1 MPRENGLCNEMRS
14 LGLSRGECVAAGP
27 DPGSPVSLLADA
39 TASNRTRSTLH
50 CKVMQALHEHAEENL
65 RYIRS
70 AMERAGTFTA
80 IPGYG
85 SIAVGI
91 TAVVASLLAGGNF
104 AQPRW
109 LAVWL
114 CEAALAAGIA
124 ALSIVLK
131 ARASSTSLASAPTRR
146 FALAFLP
153 AVAAGAVLTYV
164 FWTHALRGQIA
175 PMWLLLYGTAVTAGG
190 ALSVRIVPIM
200 GLVFAV
206 LGTAGFFLPESS
218 VPHLLTIG
226 FGLLHVGFGAL
237 IARYY
242 GG

>member
-1 MPRENGLCNEMRS
+1 MH
-14 LGLSRGECVAAGP
+14 AI
-27 DPGSPVSLLADA
+27 
-39 TASNRTRSTLH
+39 
-50 CKVMQALHEHAEENL
+50 HEHAEENL

-91 TAVVASLLAGGNF
+91 TAVVASLVAGDRV

-109 LAVWL
+109 LTVWL
-114 CEAALAAGIA
+114 CEAALAACIA
-124 ALSIVLK
+124 AVSIVLK
-131 ARASSTSLASAPTRR
+131 ARASSMSLASAPTRR

-153 AVAAGAVLTYV
+153 AIAAGVVLTYV
-164 FWTHALRGQIA
+164 FWAHGLRGPIA
-175 PMWLLLYGTAVTAGG
+175 PMWLLVYGTAVTAGG

-200 GLVFAV
+200 GFAFAV
-206 LGTAGFFLPESS
+206 LGTIGFFLPEASAQ
-218 VPHLLTIG
+218 HLLTIG
-226 FGLLHVGFGAL
+226 FGLLHIAFGAL

>member
-1 MPRENGLCNEMRS
+1 M
-14 LGLSRGECVAAGP
+14 
-27 DPGSPVSLLADA
+27 
-39 TASNRTRSTLH
+39 H
-50 CKVMQALHEHAEENL
+50 ALHEHAEENL

-85 SIAVGI
+85 TIAVGV
-91 TAVVASLLAGGNF
+91 TAVVASLIAGDEVSR
-104 AQPRW
+104 PRW
-109 LAVWL
+109 LVAWL
-114 CEAALAAGIA
+114 CEAVLAAVIA
-124 ALSIVLK
+124 GVSIVLK
-131 ARASSTSLASAPTRR
+131 ARASSMSLASAPTRR

-153 AVAAGAVLTYV
+153 AVAAGGVLTWV
-164 FWTHALRGQIA
+164 FWAHGLHDPIA
-175 PMWLLLYGTAVTAGG
+175 PMWLLIYGTAVTAGG

-200 GLVFAV
+200 GLAFSL
-206 LGTAGFFLPESS
+206 LGTIGFFLPEAA

-226 FGLLHVGFGAL
+226 FGLLHVAFGAF